1 MADKETLLIEEQALF
16 ERERGLA
23 EWEATLQEQEQTVVQ
38 SERSFKKR
46 NKTLLNLVSYVAE
59 QEANLLRRA
68 EAIGPEAWQLVGE
81 RLGGSA
87 GDEGRGHG
95 SVGLEDQRTA
105 MLERRRELL
114 EARTALVEERE
125 ALIAQR
131 YEAIDKAE
139 GTTAE
144 MEQRLLSRERE
155 ISQALRELITSSSSL
170 QDDDE
175 DGDDDDD
182 PAPAR
187 EAHGPPGGHAAG
199 PAARDAAA
207 ATAPA
212 VASPALRHSQH
223 TSDAGA
229 IGRESLQVVGGDVE
243 SDAPLRF
250 NGPASRTEDD
260 VTRRRKGRARARTN
274 QFRITLEAQL
284 DGGEQHHFFGYR
296 DDGPDDLPG
305 VFIATP
311 NLLKVGREV
320 RVRVGLGK
328 SQLEATGIVGWRRQR
343 GEAGGPPGMGVELLN
358 LSDADRALIASWV
371 EDHPP
376 VQI

>member
-81 RLGGSA
+81 RLGGSS

-155 ISQALRELITSSSSL
+155 ISQALRELITSSATL
-170 QDDDE
+170 Q
-175 DGDDDDD
+175 GDDDDD
-182 PAPAR
+182 EGSEDEEDPARAR
-187 EAHGPPGGHAAG
+187 EAHGPPGREERAEPVAA
-199 PAARDAAA
+199 PL
-207 ATAPA
+207 
-212 VASPALRHSQH
+212 VRHSQH
-223 TSDAGA
+223 SREADD
-229 IGRESLQVVGGDVE
+229 IGREPLEVVGGDVE
-243 SDAPLRF
+243 SDSPVRF
-250 NGPASRTEDD
+250 EGAGSRTEDE

-284 DGGEQHHFFGYR
+284 DGGEAHHFFAYR
-296 DDGPDDLPG
+296 DDGPEDLPG

-328 SQLEATGIVGWRRQR
+328 GQLEATGIVGWRRQR

-358 LSDADRALIASWV
+358 LSEADRVLITIWV
-371 EDHPP
+371 SDHPP

>member
-68 EAIGPEAWQLVGE
+68 AAIGPEASQLVGE
-81 RLGGSA
+81 RLGGS
-87 GDEGRGHG
+87 GGGESGGHG
-95 SVGLEDQRTA
+95 GVGLEDQRTA

-144 MEQRLLSRERE
+144 MEQRLLARERE
-155 ISQALRELITSSSSL
+155 ISQALRELITSSASL
-170 QDDDE
+170 Q
-175 DGDDDDD
+175 GDDDDD
-182 PAPAR
+182 DDDDGSDDEEDPARAR
-187 EAHGPPGGHAAG
+187 EAHGPPGRGEG
-199 PAARDAAA
+199 VEPD
-207 ATAPA
+207 P
-212 VASPALRHSQH
+212 VPVVRHTQH
-223 TSDAGA
+223 SREADD
-229 IGRESLQVVGGDVE
+229 IGREPLEVVGGDVE
-243 SDAPLRF
+243 SDSPGRF
-250 NGPASRTEDD
+250 EGAVSRTEDE

-284 DGGEQHHFFGYR
+284 DGGDAHHFFTYR
-296 DDGPDDLPG
+296 DDGPEDLPG
-305 VFIATP
+305 IFIATP

-328 SQLEATGIVGWRRQR
+328 GQLEATGIVGWRRQR
-343 GEAGGPPGMGVELLN
+343 GEEGGPPGMGVELLN
-358 LSDADRALIASWV
+358 LSEADRVLITSWV
-371 EDHPP
+371 AEHPP